1 MIVTAEKV
9 RGAVFTRHIDE
20 SRIDWRNARQIGAI
34 TEPELIGHII
44 KAVLALCRQALY
56 RLFHFRLSKMRK
68 HERRNGFP
76 AVCLGNSLD
85 RPFVPCDLLVTH
97 PDLVRS
103 ALIIVISAV
112 VEQKQRLVYLAVARD
127 IYRIIAHTV

>member
-1 MIVTAEKV
+1 
-9 RGAVFTRHIDE
+9 
-20 SRIDWRNARQIGAI
+20 
-34 TEPELIGHII
+34 
-44 KAVLALCRQALY
+44 
-56 RLFHFRLSKMRK
+56 MRK
-68 HERRNGFP
+68 HERRNGFS

-127 IYRIIAHTV
+127 IYRIIAHAVQIGRTTAEQAVFRLFVSVRLP